1 MSLNRSLALIIVN
14 MVLAYCILCC
24 KYWILPTLKKQT
36 NCQVIT
42 MMINNIQST
51 MGKLRSQEKKYTTL
65 LNSDDNGTVELKD
78 PSVLNTNN

>member
-1 MSLNRSLALIIVN
+1 
-14 MVLAYCILCC
+14 MV
-24 KYWILPTLKKQT
+24 
-36 NCQVIT
+36 
-42 MMINNIQST
+42 INNIQSK